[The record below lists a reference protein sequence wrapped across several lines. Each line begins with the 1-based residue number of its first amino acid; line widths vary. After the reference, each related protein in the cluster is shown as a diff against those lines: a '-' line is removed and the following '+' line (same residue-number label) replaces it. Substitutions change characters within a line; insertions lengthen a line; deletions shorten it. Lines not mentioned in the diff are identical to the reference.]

1 MKSHAG
7 AVDVSFAAVTSKR
20 SLLVISHA
28 MELAFEDAAIGDE
41 VSSTTDSAA
50 AGIDVVDEGLVIGFF
65 QRRVYFDIEAARYAA
80 LAAQG
85 HTVIVAFTGTVD
97 AVPDGVTAV
106 SLSGQDSRAGDWVVS
121 LVRGAFAATLS
132 ARDIHQLTALE
143 ETLEAARL
151 FHSWSTLRR
160 HLALAGTRDCLDHLA
175 PHLPADVLA
184 RARHHIA
191 TSAAQPVSQVED
203 RLAAAAD
210 HLLWSMDAGY
220 ERATTLRLELEATKS
235 LAERDQLT
243 GLNNRHYLERY
254 LGDGDR
260 PADLLAMLVDVD
272 GLKQVNDTYG
282 HEAGD
287 ALLRCVAETLSANTR
302 PGDVLIRWGGD
313 EFLVLVPL
321 LDLQTGLR
329 YGERLAAA
337 IGSRRVD
344 APWEHLVPSAS
355 VGVSPARHAPLPM
368 AQLDAALHH
377 IKQHNRGHAALPPT

>member
-1 MKSHAG
+1 MESNVG
-7 AVDVSFAAVTSKR
+7 AVDAGLLTVTSKR
-20 SLLVISHA
+20 ALLVVSHA
-28 MELAFEDAAIGDE
+28 LERAFEDAVIGE
-41 VSSTTDSAA
+41 VSSTADIAA
-50 AGIDVVDEGLVIGFF
+50 ADSDVVDVGLVIGCF
-65 QRRVYFDIEAARYAA
+65 QRREYFDIETARYAA

-97 AVPDGVTAV
+97 EVPDGITAV
-106 SLSGQDSRAGDWVVS
+106 SLSVEDPRARDWVVS
-121 LVRGAFAATLS
+121 VVRGAFAAMLS
-132 ARDIHQLTALE
+132 ARDIHQLTAQE
-143 ETLEAARL
+143 ATLEASRL

-160 HLALAGTRDCLDHLA
+160 HLALEGTRDCLDHLA

-191 TSAAQPVSQVED
+191 TSAARPASRVED
-203 RLAAAAD
+203 RLAAVAD
-210 HLLWSMDAGY
+210 HLLWSVDAGY
-220 ERATTLRLELEATKS
+220 QRATTLRLELESTKS

-243 GLNNRHYLERY
+243 GLHNRHYLERY
-254 LGDGDR
+254 LGNGDR
-260 PADLLAMLVDVD
+260 SADLLAMLVDVD

-313 EFLVLVPL
+313 EFLILVPL
-321 LDLQTGLR
+321 LDVQSGVQ

-344 APWEHLVPSAS
+344 SPWEHLVPSAS
-355 VGVSPARHAPLPM
+355 VGVSPARHTPLPM
-368 AQLDAALHH
+368 AQLDAALQHV
-377 IKQHNRGHAALPPT
+377 KQHNKGHAALPPA